1 VGGKIEKGRMRGGM
15 EGSEGVNNLRR
26 WEGKKI
32 RGEKII
38 VVGGG
43 RSLGGVMIK
52 SMGRGIARGEGHGG
66 RVSIMLAGY
75 GGGEKG

>member
-1 VGGKIEKGRMRGGM
+1 
-15 EGSEGVNNLRR
+15 
-26 WEGKKI
+26 
-32 RGEKII
+32 
-38 VVGGG
+38 
-43 RSLGGVMIK
+43 MIK